1 MALSMPA
8 QPCRRDFART
18 LVALMGL
25 LVLPACKSG
34 SSTIL
39 ADEANV
45 KPDINARWESDE
57 IGPLIKT
64 LETES
69 REVYT
74 ERSAIASVVGPK
86 PGAVIADIGAGS
98 GFMTH
103 LFSRLV
109 GDQGWVYAVDINPTM
124 LGHVAEGAAERGI
137 KNIQTIVCTQKS
149 VELPPSSV
157 DIVFI
162 CDTYHHFEY
171 PRNTLHSIHS
181 ALRPGGQLVLV
192 DFKRV
197 EGETPEW
204 IMNHVRAGRDVF
216 RAEIEASG
224 FELTNQHDL
233 EALAEN
239 YILRFRKK
247 AVAGQ

>member
-1 MALSMPA
+1 MTALHRQLS
-8 QPCRRDFART
+8 
-18 LVALMGL
+18 LVLLALL
-25 LVLPACKSG
+25 ALPACKG
-34 SSTIL
+34 SQSL
-39 ADEANV
+39 NLSDELNV
-45 KPDINARWESDE
+45 KPDINQRWKSDE
-57 IGPLIKT
+57 IGPLINT

-69 REVYT
+69 REIYT

-103 LFSRLV
+103 LFSLMV
-109 GDQGWVYAVDINPTM
+109 GDQGWVYAVDINSTM
-124 LGHVAEGAAERGI
+124 LGHIAEGAKERGL
-137 KNIQTIVCTQKS
+137 KNIQTITCTQKS

-171 PRNTLHSIHS
+171 PRNTLHSIYT

-204 IMNHVRAGRDVF
+204 IMNHVRAGRGVF
-216 RAEIEASG
+216 TSEIEAAG

-233 EALAEN
+233 EALTDN
-239 YILRFRKK
+239 YILRFRKQADSAK
-247 AVAGQ
+247 

>member
-1 MALSMPA
+1 MTSLPRLLSLVLLALLALS
-8 QPCRRDFART
+8 
-18 LVALMGL
+18 
-25 LVLPACKSG
+25 ACQG
-34 SSTIL
+34 SQSQKL
-39 ADEANV
+39 SDEINV
-45 KPDINARWESDE
+45 KPDINQRWESDE
-57 IGPLIKT
+57 IGPLINT

-69 REVYT
+69 REIYT
-74 ERSAIASVVGPK
+74 ERSAIASVVGPI

-103 LFSRLV
+103 LFSLMV

-137 KNIQTIVCTQKS
+137 KNIQTVVCSQKS

-171 PRNTLHSIHS
+171 PRNTMHSIYS
-181 ALRPGGQLVLV
+181 ALRPGGQLILV
-192 DFKRV
+192 DFKRIP
-197 EGETPEW
+197 GETPEW

-216 RAEIEASG
+216 RSEIEEAG
-224 FELTNQHDL
+224 FELTGQHDL
-233 EALAEN
+233 EALTDN
-239 YILRFRKK
+239 YILRFRKQ
-247 AVAGQ
+247 ASAAR